1 MSSCRHSS
9 FHRIL
14 PRFYRA
20 SPRSQGSEQRL
31 GLLCPVRMVRPGID
45 LQLGRQ
51 PTTQTILGEHALD
64 RLADHPGGLLVQHLL
79 RAGAADSS
87 WIPRVTDVLLVAQ
100 LGASETN
107 ALGIHDDDEV

>member
-9 FHRIL
+9 FHRI
-14 PRFYRA
+14 YRA
-20 SPRSQGSEQRL
+20 RNGSEQRL

-64 RLADHPGGLLVQHLL
+64 RLAHHPGGLLVQHLL
-79 RAGAADSS
+79 GAGAADAS
-87 WIPRVTDVLLVAQ
+87 WIPRVTDILLVTQ
-100 LGASETN
+100 LGASQAN
-107 ALGIHDDDEV
+107 AL